1 MVAGKSDVEY
11 SDLDFSLSQ
20 RPSPAEAGMTQG
32 TPETEYAEIKK
43 EKVKERQDGQGEEEE
58 KMIGEDEET
67 KCCVPDEEEGED
79 VALYATVKDVM
90 DEI

>member
-58 KMIGEDEET
+58 KMIGEDASMFYRIL
-67 KCCVPDEEEGED
+67 GQNGW
-79 VALYATVKDVM
+79 M
-90 DEI
+90 DE